1 MAVQQYAFPHSTW
14 SIVIFGQNTNI
25 SVGTSKFLPNLVTYN
40 ILKFLKLKIFLKGSD
55 IELLEDV
62 QSNEMTELKVCLAND
77 FQKCF

>member
-1 MAVQQYAFPHSTW
+1 
-14 SIVIFGQNTNI
+14 
-25 SVGTSKFLPNLVTYN
+25 LPNLVTYN